1 MGLQKMKYVIDS
13 NIWIYAAAG
22 NDIAINALND
32 IVKAELKAYSALTR
46 LEIFRYKNLSSD
58 EECKLKSLF
67 DCFEELEISSDI
79 IDTAIEIRKLH
90 NIKIPDAIIAATA
103 INYRAALIT
112 RNVADF
118 KNITHLNLLDPFFEK

>member
-1 MGLQKMKYVIDS
+1 MKYVIDS